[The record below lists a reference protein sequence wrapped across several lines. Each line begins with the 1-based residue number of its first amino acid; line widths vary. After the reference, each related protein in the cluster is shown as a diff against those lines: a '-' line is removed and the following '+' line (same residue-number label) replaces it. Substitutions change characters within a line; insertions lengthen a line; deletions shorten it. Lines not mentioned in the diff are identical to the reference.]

1 MSIQTEKGS
10 SMSDQD
16 RIQKRNRKSLTVQQ
30 QHALKV
36 LLKEGGLNKIL
47 FEALPVFFVAIDPG
61 GKTVMMNEAL
71 LQTLGCRE
79 EDVVGKD
86 YLTTFV
92 PENERKGVAEVFDRL
107 IGSHSLTT
115 NENSLLSN
123 DGRKVLIEW
132 HGRPILKEND
142 NVDFFF
148 GIGIDIT
155 ERRAAEEALR
165 VEKAYFEQLFESAPE
180 AVALVDNNSNIFRVN
195 SEFTEMFGYTLDE
208 VQGRSIDDL
217 LAPGD
222 LHEKAA
228 FLTREVAAGK
238 KVAHETLRKRKDGK
252 LLDVSIL
259 GTPITIDGG
268 QEAVYAIYRDITER
282 KQAEE
287 LYRTLANTSRAGVYI
302 VQDGTFKFINYN
314 AARYANY
321 APEEMIGMNATS
333 IVYPEDKDMA
343 RKNGAR
349 MLKGEKSSPYEFR
362 IITKDGQIRW
372 IMETVTS
379 IEYRGERAILGNSM
393 DITELRETRRQLEE
407 SGKRLSQI
415 VEGSSVPTFVID
427 NKHVV
432 THWNKACENLTGIRA
447 RDVIETRK
455 QWSAF
460 YSSKR
465 PVIADLVVDKIR
477 DEDIAKYYGSKCK
490 KSVMVDEAYEVE
502 DYFPDLGKQGK
513 WLFITSA
520 PLKDIEDN
528 ITGAIETLQDI
539 TERKQAEELM
549 RESER
554 IYQELSITDNLTK
567 LYNQRHFYN
576 QLTIEI
582 DRSKRYK
589 NSLSLLMLDVDDFK
603 QYNDN
608 FGHLEGDDVLV
619 RLARIIQRNIRGS
632 DSAYRYGGEE
642 FVIILPEGKGVEG
655 AIVAER
661 IREDVKKET
670 FVPDGGEKIHVTVS
684 IGVSELLADDDL
696 TVLIER
702 ADKRMYEAKKQG
714 KDQVVFLDS
723 R

>member
-1 MSIQTEKGS
+1 
-10 SMSDQD
+10 MSDVE
-16 RIQKRNRKSLTVQQ
+16 RIQKRDPKSLTVQQ
-30 QHALKV
+30 QDALKV

-61 GKTVMMNEAL
+61 GKTIMMNEAL
-71 LQTLGCRE
+71 LQVLGYRE

-86 YLTTFV
+86 YLTTFI
-92 PENERKGVAEVFDRL
+92 PDNERKVVAEVFTRL
-107 IGSHSLTT
+107 IDSHNPTT
-115 NENSLLSN
+115 NDNSLLSK
-123 DGRKVLIEW
+123 DGRKVLVEW

-142 NVDFFF
+142 EVDFFF

-155 ERRAAEEALR
+155 ERRVAEEALR

-195 SEFTEMFGYTLDE
+195 SEFTQMFGYTLDE
-208 VQGRSIDDL
+208 VCGRSIDDL
-217 LAPGD
+217 LAPDD
-222 LHEKAA
+222 LHGEAA

-238 KVAHETLRKRKDGK
+238 KVAYETVRKRKDGK

-259 GTPITIDGG
+259 GTPITVDGG
-268 QEAVYAIYRDITER
+268 QEAVYVIYRDITER

-321 APEEMIGMNATS
+321 VPEEMAGMNARG

-343 RKNGAR
+343 RRSGTR
-349 MLKGEKSSPYEFR
+349 MLKGEIDSPYEFR

-379 IEYRGERAILGNSM
+379 IEYRGKRAILGNSM
-393 DITELRETRRQLEE
+393 DITELRETRKQLEE

-427 NKHVV
+427 NTHVV
-432 THWNKACENLTGIRA
+432 THWNKACENLAGIRA
-447 RDVIETRK
+447 SDVIGTRK
-455 QWSAF
+455 QWAAF
-460 YSSKR
+460 YSAKR
-465 PVIADLVVDKIR
+465 PVMADLIVDKIQ
-477 DEDIAKYYGSKCK
+477 DKGIAKYYDSKYK
-490 KSVMVDEAYEVE
+490 KSVIVEGAYETE
-502 DYFPDLGKQGK
+502 DYFPALGKQGK

-520 PLKDIEDN
+520 PLKDIDGN

-549 RESER
+549 RESEK

-589 NSLSLLMLDVDDFK
+589 NQLSLLMLDVDDFK
-603 QYNDN
+603 RYNDS
-608 FGHLEGDDVLV
+608 FGHLEGDDVLI

-642 FVIILPEGKGVEG
+642 FVIILPEAKKEESAV
-655 AIVAER
+655 VAER
-661 IREDVKKET
+661 IRQEFKKET
-670 FVPDGGEKIHVTVS
+670 FSPEKEKKVNVTVS
-684 IGVSELLADDDL
+684 IGASELLTDDNL
-696 TVLIER
+696 TDLIER

-714 KDQVVFLDS
+714 KDQVVSLDS

>member
-1 MSIQTEKGS
+1 MMSIQTEKGS
-10 SMSDQD
+10 SMSDVE
-16 RIQKRNRKSLTVQQ
+16 RIHKRNRKNLTAQQ

-47 FEALPVFFVAIDPG
+47 FEALPVFFVAIGPG

-71 LQTLGCRE
+71 LQTLGYSE

-107 IGSHSLTT
+107 IESHSLTT
-115 NENSLLSN
+115 NENSLLSK
-123 DGRKVLIEW
+123 DGRKVLVEW

-180 AVALVDNNSNIFRVN
+180 AVALVDNNSNIFRIN

-208 VQGRSIDDL
+208 VHGRSIDDL
-217 LAPGD
+217 LAPDD
-222 LHEKAA
+222 LHGEAA
-228 FLTREVAAGK
+228 SLTKEVAAGK
-238 KVAHETLRKRKDGK
+238 KVAHETLRKKKDGN

-259 GTPITIDGG
+259 GTPITVDGG

-282 KQAEE
+282 KQAE
-287 LYRTLANTSRAGVYI
+287 
-302 VQDGTFKFINYN
+302 D
-314 AARYANY
+314 
-321 APEEMIGMNATS
+321 
-333 IVYPEDKDMA
+333 
-343 RKNGAR
+343 
-349 MLKGEKSSPYEFR
+349 
-362 IITKDGQIRW
+362 
-372 IMETVTS
+372 
-379 IEYRGERAILGNSM
+379 
-393 DITELRETRRQLEE
+393 
-407 SGKRLSQI
+407 
-415 VEGSSVPTFVID
+415 
-427 NKHVV
+427 
-432 THWNKACENLTGIRA
+432 
-447 RDVIETRK
+447 
-455 QWSAF
+455 
-460 YSSKR
+460 
-465 PVIADLVVDKIR
+465 
-477 DEDIAKYYGSKCK
+477 
-490 KSVMVDEAYEVE
+490 
-502 DYFPDLGKQGK
+502 
-513 WLFITSA
+513 
-520 PLKDIEDN
+520 
-528 ITGAIETLQDI
+528 
-539 TERKQAEELM
+539 LM
-549 RESER
+549 RKSER

-619 RLARIIQRNIRGS
+619 RLARVIQRNIRGS

-642 FVIILPEGKGVEG
+642 FVVILPEAKGEEA

-661 IREDVKKET
+661 IRGDFKKET
-670 FVPDGGEKIHVTVS
+670 FFPDEGEKIKVSVS
-684 IGVSELLADDDL
+684 IGVSELLTDDDL
-696 TVLIER
+696 TVLLER
-702 ADKRMYEAKKQG
+702 ADKRMYKAKKQG
-714 KDQVVFLDS
+714 KDRVVSLDS

>member
-1 MSIQTEKGS
+1 
-10 SMSDQD
+10 MSDVE
-16 RIQKRNRKSLTVQQ
+16 RIQKRDRKSLQAWQ

-36 LLKEGGLNKIL
+36 LLEEGGLNKIL
-47 FEALPVFFVAIDPG
+47 FEALPVFFVAIDQG
-61 GKTVMMNEAL
+61 GKTIMMNEAL
-71 LQTLGCRE
+71 LKTLGYRE

-86 YLTTFV
+86 CLTTFI
-92 PENERKGVAEVFDRL
+92 PENERKEVAEVFDRL
-107 IGSHSLTT
+107 TESHNLTM
-115 NENSLLSN
+115 NENSLLSK
-123 DGRKVLIEW
+123 DGREVLVEW
-132 HGRPILKEND
+132 YGRPILKEND
-142 NVDFFF
+142 EVDFFF

-180 AVALVDNNSNIFRVN
+180 AVALVDNNSNIYRVN

-208 VQGRSIDDL
+208 VYGRSIDDL
-217 LAPGD
+217 LAPDD
-222 LHEKAA
+222 LHGEAA
-228 FLTREVAAGK
+228 SLTTEVAAGN
-238 KVAHETLRKRKDGK
+238 KVAYETVRKKKDGK

-259 GTPITIDGG
+259 GTPITVDGG

-287 LYRTLANTSRAGVYI
+287 LYRTLADTSRAGVYI

-321 APEEMIGMNATS
+321 APEEMVGIDATS

-343 RKNGAR
+343 RRNGAR
-349 MLKGEKSSPYEFR
+349 MLKGEIDSPYEFR

-379 IEYRGERAILGNSM
+379 IEYQGKRAILGNSM
-393 DITELRETRRQLEE
+393 DTTELRETRRQLEE

-432 THWNKACENLTGIRA
+432 THWNKACKNLTGIRA

-465 PVIADLVVDKIR
+465 PVMADLIVDKIR
-477 DEDIAKYYGSKCK
+477 DEGIAKYYGSKYK
-490 KSVMVDEAYEVE
+490 KSVIVDGAYEAE

-520 PLKDIEDN
+520 PLKDIDDN

-589 NSLSLLMLDVDDFK
+589 KPLSLLMLDVDDFK
-603 QYNDN
+603 RYNDN

-619 RLARIIQRNIRGS
+619 RLAQVIQRNIRGS

-642 FVIILPEGKGVEG
+642 FVIILPEAKGEEG

-661 IREDVKKET
+661 IREEFKKET
-670 FVPDGGEKIHVTVS
+670 FCPEEGKNVHVTVS
-684 IGVSELLADDDL
+684 IGASELLTNDDL
-696 TVLIER
+696 TELIER
-702 ADKRMYEAKKQG
+702 ADKRMYKAKKQG